1 MYAYFE
7 SPCASFSLG
16 DLGVLFGML
25 GVEGCI
31 FVLDSCLY
39 EDKWMEALSLEKFM
53 FPPESGAKKKG
64 KVLDYVPER
73 NVHISSGPL
82 VQGRK

>member
-25 GVEGCI
+25 GVEVRI
-31 FVLDSCLY
+31 FRSFEVKYYVLLAWNSHITLTRRLLTNLLFLY
-39 EDKWMEALSLEKFM
+39 GLMIMKI
-53 FPPESGAKKKG
+53 
-64 KVLDYVPER
+64 VLR
-73 NVHISSGPL
+73 
-82 VQGRK
+82 R